1 MKDEIQKSY
10 GAFSFWQSSERKQE
24 GDRTQH
30 GEHDRNK
37 QWFASRKANREEKG
51 ESAWQTQDGVAEIL
65 AAGRSLAP
73 PPRSR
78 ANSIDWRS
86 TTERVRR
93 GTASFKV

>member
-65 AAGRSLAP
+65 AAGRSLLLLLDREP
-73 PPRSR
+73 IQLIGGQLPS
-78 ANSIDWRS
+78 
-86 TTERVRR
+86 E
-93 GTASFKV
+93 